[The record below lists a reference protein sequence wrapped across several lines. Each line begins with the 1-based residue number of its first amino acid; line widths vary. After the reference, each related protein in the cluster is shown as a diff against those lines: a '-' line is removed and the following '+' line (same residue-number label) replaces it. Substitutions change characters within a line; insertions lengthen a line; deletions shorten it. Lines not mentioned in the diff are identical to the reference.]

1 MTVIM
6 QNQAKEKVLWTLK
19 VIQELWA
26 LRTDEARKNF
36 YWLVENILLNK
47 DLFETF
53 SLLSTENENLL
64 KSYKFIWQELL
75 NNKVYTLKDFEDA
88 KLTEKKYSWYFITI
102 SDEEYI
108 NWSYSLLA
116 SDFVSN
122 FEALWSWIFDYMNNE
137 YLIPKEQM
145 VSMLKWLDIIKWF
158 NYKKEVWSTRFSLNP
173 NFSASE
179 LNMISLSILYK
190 KYASTWKQQEFIDMY
205 KKLFENRK
213 IYDKVSVIYKDI
225 IKLLTIQFLEKNNI
239 KTQWYEFDNYSEK
252 QYEFILELYDK
263 LKKQENFIFEWKNN
277 KNEWQNVKF
286 QFNLK
291 WSNLQFSWS
300 YTESLKKEVVFQD
313 LRKKETKN
321 WIILTLW
328 KIKNE
333 FDKLKLYENKMYK
346 KSNTFITQIKKSNFQ
361 DQEEFNKFITS
372 DKYKWIV
379 NQKEKLTLK

>member
-1 MTVIM
+1 M

-19 VIQELWA
+19 AIQELWA
-26 LRTDEARKNF
+26 LRTDEARKTF
-36 YWLVENILLNK
+36 YWLVECILLNK

-173 NFSASE
+173 AFSASD
-179 LNMISLSILYK
+179 LNMVSLSILYK
-190 KYASTWKQQEFIDMY
+190 KYASTWKQHEFIDMY

-252 QYEFILELYDK
+252 QYELILELYDK
-263 LKKQENFIFEWKNN
+263 LKNQEKFIFEWKNN

-300 YTESLKKEVVFQD
+300 YTESLKKEVIFQD
-313 LRKKETKN
+313 LRKRETKN

-361 DQEEFNKFITS
+361 NQEEFNTFITS
-372 DKYKWIV
+372 DKYKEIV

>member
-1 MTVIM
+1 M
-6 QNQAKEKVLWTLK
+6 QNQAKEKVLWILK
-19 VIQELWA
+19 AIQELWA
-26 LRTDEARKNF
+26 LRTDDARKNF
-36 YWLVENILLNK
+36 YWLVECILLNK

-122 FEALWSWIFDYMNNE
+122 FESLWSWIFDYMNNE

-173 NFSASE
+173 AFSASD
-179 LNMISLSILYK
+179 LNMVSLSILYK

-252 QYEFILELYDK
+252 QYELILELYDK
-263 LKKQENFIFEWKNN
+263 LKNQEKFIFEWKNN

-313 LRKKETKN
+313 LRKRETKN

-361 DQEEFNKFITS
+361 NQEEFNTFITS

>member
-1 MTVIM
+1 M
-6 QNQAKEKVLWTLK
+6 QNQAKEKVLWILK
-19 VIQELWA
+19 AIQELWA
-26 LRTDEARKNF
+26 LRTDDARKNF
-36 YWLVENILLNK
+36 YWLVECILLNK

-173 NFSASE
+173 AFSASD
-179 LNMISLSILYK
+179 LNMVSLSILYK

-252 QYEFILELYDK
+252 QYELILELYDK
-263 LKKQENFIFEWKNN
+263 LKNQEKFIFEWKNN

-300 YTESLKKEVVFQD
+300 YTESLKKEVIFQD
-313 LRKKETKN
+313 LRKRETKN

-361 DQEEFNKFITS
+361 NQEEFNTFITS

>member
-1 MTVIM
+1 M
-6 QNQAKEKVLWTLK
+6 QNQAKEKVLWILK
-19 VIQELWA
+19 AIQELWA
-26 LRTDEARKNF
+26 LRTDDARKNF
-36 YWLVENILLNK
+36 YWLVECILLNK

-173 NFSASE
+173 AFSASD
-179 LNMISLSILYK
+179 LNMVSLSILYK

-252 QYEFILELYDK
+252 QYELILELYDK
-263 LKKQENFIFEWKNN
+263 LKNQEKFIFEWKNN

-300 YTESLKKEVVFQD
+300 YTESLKKEVIFQD
-313 LRKKETKN
+313 LRKRETKN

-361 DQEEFNKFITS
+361 NQKEFNTFITS

>member
-1 MTVIM
+1 M
-6 QNQAKEKVLWTLK
+6 QNQAKEKVLWILK
-19 VIQELWA
+19 AIQELWA
-26 LRTDEARKNF
+26 LRTDDARKNF
-36 YWLVENILLNK
+36 YWLVECILLNK

-173 NFSASE
+173 AFSASD
-179 LNMISLSILYK
+179 LNMVSLSILYK

-252 QYEFILELYDK
+252 QYELILELYDK
-263 LKKQENFIFEWKNN
+263 LKNQEKFIFEWKNN

-300 YTESLKKEVVFQD
+300 YTESLKKEVIFQD
-313 LRKKETKN
+313 LRKRETKN

-361 DQEEFNKFITS
+361 NQEEFNTFITS
-372 DKYKWIV
+372 DKYKGIV

>member
-1 MTVIM
+1 M
-6 QNQAKEKVLWTLK
+6 QNQAKEKVLWILK
-19 VIQELWA
+19 AIQELWA
-26 LRTDEARKNF
+26 LRTDDARKSF
-36 YWLVENILLNK
+36 YWLVECILLNK

-122 FEALWSWIFDYMNNE
+122 FESLWSWIFDYMNNE

-173 NFSASE
+173 AFSASD
-179 LNMISLSILYK
+179 LNMVSLSILYK

-252 QYEFILELYDK
+252 QYELILELYDK
-263 LKKQENFIFEWKNN
+263 LKNQEKFIFEWKNN

-313 LRKKETKN
+313 LRKRETKN

-361 DQEEFNKFITS
+361 NQEEFNTFITS

-379 NQKEKLTLK
+379 NQKEKLILK

>member
-1 MTVIM
+1 
-6 QNQAKEKVLWTLK
+6 
-19 VIQELWA
+19 
-26 LRTDEARKNF
+26 
-36 YWLVENILLNK
+36 
-47 DLFETF
+47 
-53 SLLSTENENLL
+53 
-64 KSYKFIWQELL
+64 
-75 NNKVYTLKDFEDA
+75 
-88 KLTEKKYSWYFITI
+88 
-102 SDEEYI
+102 
-108 NWSYSLLA
+108 
-116 SDFVSN
+116 
-122 FEALWSWIFDYMNNE
+122 
-137 YLIPKEQM
+137 
-145 VSMLKWLDIIKWF
+145 
-158 NYKKEVWSTRFSLNP
+158 
-173 NFSASE
+173 
-179 LNMISLSILYK
+179 
-190 KYASTWKQQEFIDMY
+190 MY

-252 QYEFILELYDK
+252 QYELILELYDK
-263 LKKQENFIFEWKNN
+263 LKNQEKFIFELKNN

-300 YTESLKKEVVFQD
+300 YTESLKKEVIFQD
-313 LRKKETKN
+313 LRKRETKN

-361 DQEEFNKFITS
+361 NQEEFNTFITS